1 MTRTLS
7 PLEKGHV
14 PSSTADTVPYHQ
26 RVNEIPGPTPRSNSK
41 HGGELTG
48 VYRDKLIITARYTI
62 DTMAAQGHPKEL
74 LNTLTKVIDEYE
86 DRTAPTL

>member
-14 PSSTADTVPYHQ
+14 PSSTADTVPYHL
-26 RVNEIPGPTPRSNSK
+26 RVNEIPGPPPRS
-41 HGGELTG
+41 HTGGELTG
-48 VYRDKLIITARYTI
+48 VYRDKLIKSARYTI
-62 DTMAAQGHPKEL
+62 DNMAAQGHPKEL

>member
-14 PSSTADTVPYHQ
+14 PSSTADTVPYHL
-26 RVNEIPGPTPRSNSK
+26 RVNEIPGPPPRSQ

-86 DRTAPTL
+86 DRARPPR

>member
-1 MTRTLS
+1 MMNTLS
-7 PLEKGHV
+7 PLEKGHL
-14 PSSTADTVPYHQ
+14 PSLNADTVPYHL
-26 RVNEIPGPTPRSNSK
+26 RVNEIPGPPPRSQ

-86 DRTAPTL
+86 DRPAPTL

>member
-1 MTRTLS
+1 MMNTLS

-14 PSSTADTVPYHQ
+14 PSSTADTVPYHL
-26 RVNEIPGPTPRSNSK
+26 RVNEIPGPPPRSQ

-62 DTMAAQGHPKEL
+62 DNMAAQGHPKEL

>member
-14 PSSTADTVPYHQ
+14 PSSTAATVPYHL
-26 RVNEIPGPTPRSNSK
+26 RVNEIPGPPPRSQ

-86 DRTAPTL
+86 DRTAPPR

>member
-14 PSSTADTVPYHQ
+14 PSSTADTVPYHL
-26 RVNEIPGPTPRSNSK
+26 RVNEIPGPTPRSNST
-41 HGGELTG
+41 HGGELEG
-48 VYRDKLIITARYTI
+48 VYRDKMIEAMRDTINVLIARH
-62 DTMAAQGHPKEL
+62 QPSEL
-74 LNTLTKVIDEYE
+74 IAMLEDIVKEYE